1 MTTDETAAPNDST
14 AGKAGPLAFDTS
26 VAHQA
31 RMYDYIL
38 GSKVDVLYTI
48 ARNGTL

>member
-1 MTTDETAAPNDST
+1 MTTDETAARSDSA
-14 AGKAGPLAFDTS
+14 AGKGAPLAFDTS

-38 GSKVDVLYTI
+38 GGYFRYT
-48 ARNGTL
+48 

>member
-1 MTTDETAAPNDST
+1 MTTDKTAAPNDST
-14 AGKAGPLAFDTS
+14 PSKSVPLAFDTS

-38 GSKVDVLYTI
+38 GGSFL
-48 ARNGTL
+48 

>member
-1 MTTDETAAPNDST
+1 MTTDETAARDDST
-14 AGKAGPLAFDTS
+14 TVKGAPLAFDTS

-38 GSKVDVLYTI
+38 GGYFPYTH
-48 ARNGTL
+48 